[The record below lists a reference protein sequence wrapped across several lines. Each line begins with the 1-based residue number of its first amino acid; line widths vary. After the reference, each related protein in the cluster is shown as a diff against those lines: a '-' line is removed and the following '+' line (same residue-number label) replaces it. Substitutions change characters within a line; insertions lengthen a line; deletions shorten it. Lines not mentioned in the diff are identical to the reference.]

1 MNLQATLVEKVSTK
15 TGKPYLVIEVKI
27 TDTYI
32 KQVFL
37 DNAELELLKLA
48 NKKQ

>member
-1 MNLQATLVEKVSTK
+1 MQLNANLVEKVSSK
-15 TGKPYLVIEVKI
+15 TGKPYLVIEIKI
-27 TDTYI
+27 TDTYV

>member
-1 MNLQATLVEKVSTK
+1 MVLDAKLVEKVSTK
-15 TGKPYLVIEVKI
+15 TGKNYLVIEIKI
-27 TDTYI
+27 TDTYV

>member
-1 MNLQATLVEKVSTK
+1 MVLDSKLVEKTSTK
-15 TGKPYLVIEVKI
+15 TGKNYLVIEIKI
-27 TDTYI
+27 TDTYV